1 MKTIVH
7 PEVEFTLAYPPAM
20 EEYLKEAEFLHRI
33 EKCSLTII
41 KFVDECQLTIYGC
54 DETAIVIAKSLIEDY
69 ISEHMDDFENK
80 LLSDDQLD
88 GTLLSG
94 ARRSTN
100 AVKVARM
107 SILRDQK
114 ISQEATDDEYELVD
128 LDESMVEDL
137 DRIEMEAEEM
147 PLGRKEARR
156 SDYEEVLR
164 QQFEATFQ
172 QPLLPTPDNRGQFR
186 GNNVNRNMANTQ
198 QALLPAP
205 VSTRQMPLL
214 PTPTES
220 RTGNAYKPLL
230 TDSLPQPLLPTPAA
244 GWTSADKP
252 VPPAAALLPMPSQL
266 LTKADA
272 LDEDFDTGML
282 DDRRTTAKSKPGISG
297 FTTSTKSQVTA
308 SGGGRNEK
316 KNTQSTAVVA
326 PQNLN
331 RQPSNK
337 ALRFIIIDG
346 SNIAMT

>member
-7 PEVEFTLAYPPAM
+7 PEAEFTMAYPPAM
-20 EEYLKEAEFLHRI
+20 EVYLKEVEFLHRI

-54 DETAIVIAKSLIEDY
+54 DEMAIVIAKSLIEDY

-114 ISQEATDDEYELVD
+114 ISQEATDDDYELVD

-147 PLGRKEARR
+147 PLGRKEVRR
-156 SDYEEVLR
+156 SDYEVLR

-172 QPLLPTPDNRGQFR
+172 QPLLPTPDNRGKFR
-186 GNNVNRNMANTQ
+186 GHDVNRNMANTQ
-198 QALLPAP
+198 QALLPVP

-214 PTPTES
+214 PTPSES
-220 RTGNAYKPLL
+220 RAGNTYKPLL
-230 TDSLPQPLLPTPAA
+230 TDPLPQPLLPTPAT
-244 GWTSADKP
+244 GWASADKP

-272 LDEDFDTGML
+272 HDKDFDMCMP
-282 DDRRTTAKSKPGISG
+282 DDRRITAKSNPGASG
-297 FTTSTKSQVTA
+297 FATSTKSQVTA

-326 PQNLN
+326 PQSLN

-337 ALRFIIIDG
+337 TLRFIIIDG

>member
-1 MKTIVH
+1 
-7 PEVEFTLAYPPAM
+7 
-20 EEYLKEAEFLHRI
+20 
-33 EKCSLTII
+33 
-41 KFVDECQLTIYGC
+41 
-54 DETAIVIAKSLIEDY
+54 
-69 ISEHMDDFENK
+69 
-80 LLSDDQLD
+80 LSDDQLD

-107 SILRDQK
+107 STLRDQK

-137 DRIEMEAEEM
+137 NRIEMEAEEM

-172 QPLLPTPDNRGQFR
+172 RPLLPTPDNRGTVSEDLTSTETWQTHSR
-186 GNNVNRNMANTQ
+186 RCCQ
-198 QALLPAP
+198 LLCQLVQCLFCRRPQNPEA
-205 VSTRQMPLL
+205 
-214 PTPTES
+214 
-220 RTGNAYKPLL
+220 GNAYKPLL
-230 TDSLPQPLLPTPAA
+230 TDPLPQPLLPTPAA
-244 GWTSADKP
+244 GWASADKP

-272 LDEDFDTGML
+272 RDEDFDTGML
-282 DDRRTTAKSKPGISG
+282 DDRRTTAKSKPGASG